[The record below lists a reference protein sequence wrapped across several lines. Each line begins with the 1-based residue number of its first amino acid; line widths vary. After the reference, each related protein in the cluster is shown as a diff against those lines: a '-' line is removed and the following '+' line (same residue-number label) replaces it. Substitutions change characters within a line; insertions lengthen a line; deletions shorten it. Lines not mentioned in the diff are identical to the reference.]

1 MLGLSQF
8 DYHLPKTLIAQYPA
22 PRRDE
27 SRLMIVK
34 QGKIKE
40 AVFKSLSDYLRVGDL
55 LVFND
60 ARVIPA
66 RLQGRKLDS
75 GGKVDLL
82 LLKEIDS
89 NCWEAKARG
98 SRRLKCGMKI
108 SFEGNELVAEV
119 VEKRDEGQIVLKF
132 DSPFDIKKTLEQIGE
147 IPLPPYIKRKVEE
160 VDSRRYQTIFAKSE
174 GAVAAPTAGLHF
186 TPDLM
191 ERLKAKGVDSAF
203 LTLNVGGGTFN
214 PVRREDFT
222 KHRMGAEFFHLPP
235 ETAQKINQAR
245 KDHRRLIAVGT
256 TTVRVLETQV
266 QKGKEILPGE
276 GWTNFFIYPGYE
288 FKIVD
293 GILTNFHLPRT
304 TLFLLVCAF
313 LSREEIFK
321 AYARAIQKKYRFY
334 SYGDAMLLL
343 KES

>member
-8 DYHLPKTLIAQYPA
+8 DYYLPKTLIAQYPTL
-22 PRRDE
+22 RRDD
-27 SRLMIVK
+27 SRLMIIN

-40 AVFKSLSDYLRVGDL
+40 VIFKSLSDYLRAGDL

-66 RLQGRKLDS
+66 RLKGRKLDS

-82 LLKEIDS
+82 LLKEIAY

-98 SRRLKCGMKI
+98 SRRLKSGMKI
-108 SFEGNELVAEV
+108 SFEEDGLVAEV
-119 VEKRDEGQIVLKF
+119 VEKREEGQIVLQF
-132 DSPFDIKKTLEQIGE
+132 DSHSDIKKKLGRIGE
-147 IPLPPYIKRKVEE
+147 IPLPPYIKRKAEKI
-160 VDSRRYQTIFAKSE
+160 DSRRYQTIFAKFE

-191 ERLKAKGVDSAF
+191 ERLKVKGVDFVF

-222 KHRMGAEFFHLPP
+222 KHRMEAEFFHLPL

-245 KDHRRLIAVGT
+245 ESHRRLIAVGT
-256 TTVRVLETQV
+256 TTVRVLETQA
-266 QKGKEILPGE
+266 QKGGEILPGE
-276 GWTNFFIYPGYE
+276 GWTDFFIYPGYK

-313 LSREEIFK
+313 LNREEILK
-321 AYARAIQKKYRFY
+321 TYAQAIRKKYRFY

-343 KES
+343 KN

>member
-1 MLGLSQF
+1 MIGLSQF
-8 DYHLPKTLIAQYPA
+8 DYYLPKTLIAQYPTL
-22 PRRDE
+22 RRDD
-27 SRLMIVK
+27 SRLMIVNH
-34 QGKIKE
+34 GKIKE
-40 AVFKSLSDYLRVGDL
+40 AIFKSLSDYLRAGDL

-60 ARVIPA
+60 VRVIPA
-66 RLQGRKLDS
+66 RLKGKKLDS

-82 LLKEIDS
+82 LLKEIAG

-108 SFEGNELVAEV
+108 SFEEDGLAAEV
-119 VEKRDEGQIVLKF
+119 VEKRDEGQIILKF
-132 DSPFDIKKTLEQIGE
+132 NSSSDIKKKLGRIGE
-147 IPLPPYIKRKVEE
+147 IPLPPYIKRKVEKI
-160 VDSRRYQTIFAKSE
+160 DSRRYQTIFAKYE

-191 ERLKAKGVDSAF
+191 NKLKAKGVDFAF

-222 KHRMGAEFFHLPP
+222 QHRMEAEFFHLPP
-235 ETAQKINQAR
+235 ETAQKINQVR
-245 KDHRRLIAVGT
+245 KSHRRLIAVGT
-256 TTVRVLETQV
+256 TTVRVLETQA
-266 QKGKEILPGE
+266 QKEEEILPGE
-276 GWTNFFIYPGYE
+276 GWTNFFIYPGYK

-313 LSREEIFK
+313 LSREEIFE
-321 AYARAIQKKYRFY
+321 AYALAIRKKYRFY
-334 SYGDAMLLL
+334 SYGDAMLLF
-343 KES
+343 KN